1 MKGGGHDEATL
12 AKIGNEDAMS
22 LRLPFKRPKK
32 ENPTAGMSVHA
43 TLEVQ
48 PHVRVMTDLNGAVL
62 LDLKAGR
69 YYSLNGMGAKIWSQA
84 EQGLTLAE
92 ILKDLQAAYQ
102 VPFTTLEQDVTS
114 FLRGMEERGLI
125 RARA

>member
-1 MKGGGHDEATL
+1 VAAEIEH
-12 AKIGNEDAMS
+12 EDAMS
-22 LRLPFKRPKK
+22 LRFSLKSPKK
-32 ENPTAGMSVHA
+32 EDPPEGISAHA

-48 PHVRVMTDLNGAVL
+48 PHVRVMTDPSGAVL

-69 YYSLNGMGAKIWSQA
+69 YYSLNGIGGRIWSKA

-92 ILKDLQAAYQ
+92 ILKDLQTAYQ
-102 VPFTTLEQDVTS
+102 VPLKKLEQDVTA
-114 FLRGMEERGLI
+114 FIRGMEEKGLI